1 MACSLI
7 YTFRQK
13 NLAILDNPYCFN
25 LNEGYPGMKMI
36 YKLANHINY
45 GIDSL
50 RDFIITE
57 DLFKE
62 AVIAALVF
70 TLFLIL
76 L

>member
-1 MACSLI
+1 
-7 YTFRQK
+7 
-13 NLAILDNPYCFN
+13 
-25 LNEGYPGMKMI
+25 MKTI

-45 GIDSL
+45 GIDFL